1 MLAEAILPGVAFEWI
16 SSKLVDR
23 ERKRLSHQLLD
34 DSVDDNGRRRS
45 DVVFTKLMIEYYAHG
60 LTQARLSFGAS
71 LVASTVGGVVL
82 LVGVAFAI
90 FQRGADSDHYASI
103 VPTVAGILTTAIGT
117 LFNRQA
123 DKALRHMEGQ
133 SKTLRQDMKQE
144 RDNEEA
150 IRLLAEI
157 PDLQTRAHLQAA
169 LILKFSSAVLPPA
182 DGLLRCDPTEP
193 VPQRAEERPAGDPSK
208 PDA

>member
-1 MLAEAILPGVAFEWI
+1 MEPLAVGYIAEWI
-16 SSKLVDR
+16 SGKLVDR
-23 ERKRLSHQLLD
+23 ERKRLSDQLFD
-34 DSVDDNGRRRS
+34 DSVDDHGRRRS
-45 DVVFTKLMIEYYAHG
+45 DIVFTKLMIEYYAHG

-71 LVASTVGGVVL
+71 MMASAFGGLIL
-82 LVGVAFAI
+82 LVGVAFAV
-90 FQRGADSDHYASI
+90 FQRGADGDHYASI

-144 RDNEEA
+144 RENEDA
-150 IRLLAEI
+150 IGLLKEI

-169 LILKFSSAVLPPA
+169 LILKFSSATLPPA
-182 DGLLRCDPTEP
+182 DGLLRCDPQVPMSEHTEDRP
-193 VPQRAEERPAGDPSK
+193 EGDTPRAGS
-208 PDA
+208 